1 VASRLWTVGR
11 GVFDGNG
18 VADGRGVSVEVLV
31 GGMETVCVA
40 VGAGGVNVSVG
51 EEAVLV
57 GDLVSAGFEVGVELQ
72 ANDASINRI
81 GKISFR
87 LMS

>member
-1 VASRLWTVGR
+1 VASRLWTIGR

-18 VADGRGVSVEVLV
+18 VADGRGVSVDASV
-31 GGMETVCVA
+31 GGTGTVCVA
-40 VGAGGVNVSVG
+40 VGAEGASVSVG
-51 EEAVLV
+51 DEAVLV
-57 GDLVSAGFEVGVELQ
+57 GDLVSTGSEVGVELQ
-72 ANDASINRI
+72 ANDVSINRI